1 MFGENEFYLY
11 ENKTHFHINGFA
23 FRLALRKRLGAPPP
37 NWVSMGGGGEGVE
50 SGAPFSNNTPT
61 GAHAPF

>member
-1 MFGENEFYLY
+1 MRI
-11 ENKTHFHINGFA
+11 KTHFHINGFA

-37 NWVSMGGGGEGVE
+37 PPPIGSQWGGEGVE

>member
-1 MFGENEFYLY
+1 MRIKLIFISMAS
-11 ENKTHFHINGFA
+11 HFASLCERG
-23 FRLALRKRLGAPPP
+23 LGHPPP
-37 NWVSMGGGGEGVE
+37 IGSQWGGGEGVE